1 MTCTSDASLKK
12 TKSRNQDKEQK
23 TLSKFNQIFI
33 AGIIS
38 GSRLNTKSSKA
49 DELREYEKEELEPGD
64 CNPDDVFLY

>member
-49 DELREYEKEELEPGD
+49 DELREYEKEELEPSD